1 MAHIPPLL
9 WFRIQLLIWDVY
21 GKTMEKMDWIIIT
34 TNANNKT
41 DNLEGCMDKDGHN
54 SHTNYEIEHQILALD
69 FNDYIFSG
77 YFQ

>member
-1 MAHIPPLL
+1 M
-9 WFRIQLLIWDVY
+9 
-21 GKTMEKMDWIIIT
+21 KKMDWIIII

-54 SHTNYEIEHQILALD
+54 SHTNYEIEHQILALY
-69 FNDYIFSG
+69 FNDYFISG